1 MDIGGGGSS
10 SGSYSPYNDYNI
22 HDNRITRNLQ
32 ELISERGCE
41 QKAYD
46 NVFRKIREKLF
57 VISEG
62 DDIDLTETDKL
73 AFTKKYNLTQ
83 SQTTINDLKQKIAE
97 LYLKKTEHEIVVE
110 ERRKLF
116 ETFCVNISNSLQSI
130 DGITQGELTAQDQ
143 QLRDVLE
150 ERIDWYYSKV
160 ELDKL
165 IDQEYHLKSEF
176 HFVKKTLQELSAI
189 HPSVLCSICMENQID
204 WFIDPCGHT
213 LCETC
218 KTRTQNKLLCHYC
231 RTPRIK
237 FNRLYL

>member
-22 HDNRITRNLQ
+22 LDNRITRNLQ
-32 ELISERGCE
+32 ELISERGGE

-46 NVFRKIREKLF
+46 NVFKKIREKLF

-150 ERIDWYYSKV
+150 ERIDWYYSKL